1 MSTKDKAPPP
11 MAVKTEKGLRP
22 ARAWDAEAL
31 SADALNTEYE
41 LVKVTRRKP
50 KQHRTYWRALNLV
63 VKGGASNRWPTAEH
77 LHDELKLAAGFYRK
91 AANLATGEIM
101 LIPDSTAFDKMGQ
114 DEWQVYMDRAMEL
127 IAQECGIDP
136 LAWLE
141 AA

>member
-1 MSTKDKAPPP
+1 MSVRDKPPAP
-11 MAVKTEKGLRP
+11 MVVRTEAGLRP
-22 ARAWDAEAL
+22 ARSWDAEDL
-31 SADALNTEYE
+31 SSDPIGTEYE

-63 VKGGASNRWPTAEH
+63 VKATNRWPDAEH
-77 LHDELKLAAGFYRK
+77 LHDELKLACGYYRK

-101 LIPDSTAFDKMGQ
+101 LIPDSTAFDRMDQ
-114 DEWQVYMDRAMEL
+114 DQWQGFMDKAMEL
-127 IAQECGIDP
+127 IAQECGFDP

>member
-1 MSTKDKAPPP
+1 MSAKDKAPPP

-31 SADALNTEYE
+31 AADPLGTEYD
-41 LVKVTRRKP
+41 LVKINRRRP
-50 KQHRTYWRALNLV
+50 RQHRTYWRALNLV
-63 VKGGASNRWPTAEH
+63 VKSGASNRWPTAEH

-101 LIPDSTAFDKMGQ
+101 LIPDSTAFDKMDQ
-114 DEWQVYMDRAMEL
+114 EQWQIYMDRAMEL
-127 IAQECGIDP
+127 IAAETGYDP

>member
-1 MSTKDKAPPP
+1 MMSQDKAPPP

-31 SADALNTEYE
+31 SADPMNTEYE
-41 LVKVTRRKP
+41 LVRVTRRKP
-50 KQHRTYWRALNLV
+50 KQHRTYWRALSLV
-63 VKGGASNRWPTAEH
+63 VKSTDRWPTAEH
-77 LHDELKLAAGFYRK
+77 LHDELKLACGYYRK

-101 LIPDSTAFDKMGQ
+101 LIPDSTAFDKMKQ
-114 DEWQVYMDRAMEL
+114 EDWQQYMDRAMEL